1 MKLELEICDSLCVT
15 ELFVINGI
23 SADSDDFGTQGDND
37 ADNAEDYGCGDMIF
51 ERKTDTNEIL
61 KKYNITK
68 EEYEK
73 TAEKLEKGLS
83 FGCCGWCV

>member
-1 MKLELEICDSLCVT
+1 MKLKLEIFDSLCAT
-15 ELFVINGI
+15 ELFVVNGI
-23 SADSDDFGTQGDND
+23 NADSCDFGIQGDNGED
-37 ADNAEDYGCGDMIF
+37 DEEDYGCGNMVF
-51 ERKTDTNEIL
+51 ERKADTNEIL

-73 TAEKLEKGLS
+73 IAEKLERRLS